1 MEFYT
6 EEHGVAQTIF
16 SPWFFILYFRIDIF
30 RKEVYSKHMGIFDR
44 LGTVLKSYLFDDDTL
59 YRERRGAGADPD
71 LNAAYDEL
79 NDYLNGEK
87 SAKEKSEKDSSAKDS
102 KQEKPNSSGAWAG
115 GEQKKKPVPEALR
128 ADFAELGV
136 AFGASADE
144 CKEAYKK
151 LLKIHHP
158 DRHANHA
165 GNFKKATDKS
175 ARINAAYDRI
185 EQWRSGN

>member
-1 MEFYT
+1 
-6 EEHGVAQTIF
+6 
-16 SPWFFILYFRIDIF
+16 
-30 RKEVYSKHMGIFDR
+30 MGIFDR

-71 LNAAYDEL
+71 FNAAYDEL
-79 NDYLNGEK
+79 NDYLNGGN
-87 SAKEKSEKDSSAKDS
+87 SAKEKFAQDS
-102 KQEKPNSSGAWAG
+102 KNEKPGSSGGQARSERAT
-115 GEQKKKPVPEALR
+115 VPEALR
-128 ADFAELGV
+128 ADFDELGV
-136 AFGASADE
+136 AFGAGADE

-185 EQWRSGN
+185 EQWRVGKG